1 MGNHFEMVDKL
12 YITIT
17 PFFPSKDKLFYSYV
31 YDQVQA
37 IERNSDYKVIVF
49 RPKSPWEKFEDYQ
62 YEGVKVYYFNAFE
75 MPSLILNGIFN
86 GVNSRFFIDCVK
98 QLGIDVSQI
107 VVAHGHTSQFA
118 AYALALKKINSRIKA
133 VVQHHDCDPY
143 TIRNGKWAQK
153 RWNAIYRAQKSIE
166 LFEKVDLH
174 LCISDFVKDS
184 LMCFPNPPKNLYYDS
199 YRKALTSVE
208 GVRSPI
214 IKDTYTLYNGVDCN
228 KFFPQKTALVGDECS
243 REKFTIGCVANFVE
257 LKDQM
262 TLLRAIK
269 ILRDNG
275 DTSFKV
281 VFVGSGVNLSEC
293 QRFIGDNDLS
303 GFVKIKSEIHHSELN
318 KFYNQLDL
326 FVLPSF
332 FEGFGC
338 VCTEAAACGVPFM
351 ICKHQGAAEYIIDED
366 KWLFEPHDYNMLAK
380 LISNYKVA
388 RYKQVL
394 RYSYNINDLIEK
406 YLIYLNQIV

>member
-86 GVNSRFFIDCVK
+86 GVNSRFFIDRVK

-184 LMCFPNPPKNLYYDS
+184 LMCFPNPPKNLYYD
-199 YRKALTSVE
+199 KN
-208 GVRSPI
+208 I
-214 IKDTYTLYNGVDCN
+214 
-228 KFFPQKTALVGDECS
+228 
-243 REKFTIGCVANFVE
+243 
-257 LKDQM
+257 
-262 TLLRAIK
+262 
-269 ILRDNG
+269 
-275 DTSFKV
+275 
-281 VFVGSGVNLSEC
+281 
-293 QRFIGDNDLS
+293 
-303 GFVKIKSEIHHSELN
+303 
-318 KFYNQLDL
+318 
-326 FVLPSF
+326 
-332 FEGFGC
+332 
-338 VCTEAAACGVPFM
+338 
-351 ICKHQGAAEYIIDED
+351 
-366 KWLFEPHDYNMLAK
+366 
-380 LISNYKVA
+380 A
-388 RYKQVL
+388 RQW
-394 RYSYNINDLIEK
+394 
-406 YLIYLNQIV
+406 